1 MSCNFRDFFR
11 YNQINAG
18 IMEWGD
24 WVKIKF
30 SKEIIRAK
38 IEKSKDINRLIFKFS
53 KEIMD
58 LFVADI
64 GRIKVAN
71 KTFLWFPTIL
81 ILVLTI
87 VSSIAHYSQ
96 QHCWLQSA
104 ALPTIVGTPKKM
116 CCRFQSFLSARS
128 NTSDIGIVWGRL
140 S

>member
-11 YNQINAG
+11 YNQIKAG

-38 IEKSKDINRLIFKFS
+38 IEKSKEIIRLIFKFS

-87 VSSIAHYSQ
+87 VSSIAHYSR

-104 ALPTIVGTPKKM
+104 ALPTIVGTKK
-116 CCRFQSFLSARS
+116 CSVFYACLFDLCLLVRNPLKYCL
-128 NTSDIGIVWGRL
+128 NTV
-140 S
+140 